1 MGERKAVTKKLATRY
16 KRAARAEKSVV
27 LDELVGLTGW
37 HRDIVCPRG
46 QSHARLRV
54 CRQAS
59 CWAQRTAGRWV
70 EVRSGSLGC
79 PRARAGRR
87 RALACG
93 PGEAHRP

>member
-70 EVRSGSLGC
+70 EVHRRSG
-79 PRARAGRR
+79 
-87 RALACG
+87 LAEG
-93 PGEAHRP
+93 PWPATVASTAKSRP